1 MSPKMTNLLKSLPFV
16 LLALAA
22 QSAAAQEESD
32 HYAAISNTAMSITGD
47 IWMDDTGITFENDEY
62 LEFSDL
68 VADKFRVDGKQVPG
82 SVYKIAEPADPV
94 LLNGNRLCG
103 SGKVT
108 YLANWASS
116 KGMSVV
122 AVFTGKAAPKS
133 SAEMCASYTYEDP
146 Q

>member
-1 MSPKMTNLLKSLPFV
+1 MSPTIRNLFKSLPV
-16 LLALAA
+16 LAITIAA
-22 QSAAAQEESD
+22 SSAYAQEESD

-47 IWMDDTGITFENDEY
+47 VWMDDTGITFENDEY

-68 VADKFRVDGKQVPG
+68 VADKFRVDGKQVPA
-82 SVYKIAEPADPV
+82 SVYRIAEPADPV
-94 LLNGNRLCG
+94 LQNGNRLCG

-116 KGMSVV
+116 KGMTTI
-122 AVFTGKAAPKS
+122 AVFTGKTAPKS

>member
-1 MSPKMTNLLKSLPFV
+1 MSPTIRNLFTALP
-16 LLALAA
+16 LLAITFATTPAL
-22 QSAAAQEESD
+22 AQEESD
-32 HYAAISNTAMSITGD
+32 HYAAVSNTAMSITGD
-47 IWMDDTGITFENDEY
+47 IWLDDTGITFENDEY

-82 SVYKIAEPADPV
+82 SVYRIAEPADPV

-103 SGKVT
+103 AGKVT

-122 AVFTGKAAPKS
+122 AVFTGKTAPKS
-133 SAEMCASYTYEDP
+133 NSEMCASYTYEDP

>member
-1 MSPKMTNLLKSLPFV
+1 MSPRIQNLFYALP
-16 LLALAA
+16 LAALALTA
-22 QSAAAQEESD
+22 SPAAAQEESD
-32 HYAAISNTAMSITGD
+32 HYAAVSNTAMSITGD
-47 IWMDDTGITFENDEY
+47 IWLDDAGITFENDEY

-68 VADKFRVDGKQVPG
+68 VADKFRVDGRMVPG
-82 SVYKIAEPADPV
+82 SVYRIAEPADPV
-94 LLNGNRLCG
+94 LLNGNKLCG

-116 KGMSVV
+116 KGMSAI